1 MWLQRLGLLKKSS
14 STEIW
19 VYIKQEPLDIVL
31 KRPVKT
37 TSDGLKAL
45 VEIEAETEL
54 KAGWTVDVTGCIR
67 TNTRGLYVEVIR
79 GATKAIKF
87 DLQNQN
93 FSPNML
99 TQDEAQRIINMKIFK
114 AHYGSM
120 LKDLLSALK
129 PYLIILAIVCVAAV
143 AISGYNA
150 YILSKIPA
158 IIYPVPSA

>member
-1 MWLQRLGLLKKSS
+1 MGLLKKNN

-19 VYIKQEPLDIVL
+19 VYIKQEPIDIVL
-31 KRPVKT
+31 KREVKT
-37 TSDGLKAL
+37 SSDGLKAL
-45 VEIEAETEL
+45 VEIEPETEL
-54 KAGWTVDVTGCIR
+54 KAGWSVDVTGCIR

-87 DLQNQN
+87 DLQNSN

-99 TQDEAQRIINMKIFK
+99 TLDEAQRVINMKIFK

-129 PYLIILAIVCVAAV
+129 PYLIVMAIVVAASV
-143 AISGYNA
+143 AISAYNA
-150 YILSKIPA
+150 YELSKIPA
-158 IIYPVPSA
+158 IMYPVPTG